1 MKKVRKNFTLF
12 YYPKNQSILYLDLEE
27 LKYLLAESVEELP
40 SWESHQKLSPP
51 YRQKFDLEY
60 VKRTNPRSASVMI
73 LLYQNEDGEVE
84 FPVTMRVSYEGAH
97 SHQFSLPGGQ
107 FEEQDI
113 SFDET
118 AIRETVEE
126 LGVDYENIEIVRQ
139 LSEMYIPPSNF
150 LVYPYIGIYHGEPHF
165 NPDEREVQYVV
176 PLNLEAFLN
185 ADYEVFER
193 EFSGQVVEIPGYNIG
208 DDEFLWGATAM
219 ILEEFKDYLK
229 IVLNL

>member
-1 MKKVRKNFTLF
+1 M
-12 YYPKNQSILYLDLEE
+12 YLDLEE
-27 LKYLLAESVEELP
+27 IKYLLAESVEALP
-40 SWESHQKLSPP
+40 GWNSHQKLSPP
-51 YRQKFDLEY
+51 YREKYDLEFI
-60 VKRTNPRSASVMI
+60 KRTNPKSASVMI
-73 LLYQNEDGEVE
+73 LLYQNQSGEIE
-84 FPVTMRVSYEGAH
+84 FPVIMRVSYEGAH

-126 LGVDYENIEIVRQ
+126 LGVEYENIEIIRQ
-139 LSEMYIPPSNF
+139 LSEIYIPPSNF
-150 LVYPYIGIYHGEPHF
+150 LVYPYIGIYTGEPNF
-165 NPDEREVQYVV
+165 TPEEREVQYIV
-176 PLNLEAFLN
+176 PLDLEAFLN
-185 ADYEVFER
+185 AEHEVFER

-208 DDEFLWGATAM
+208 DEEYLWGATAM

>member
-1 MKKVRKNFTLF
+1 M
-12 YYPKNQSILYLDLEE
+12 YLDLEE
-27 LKYLLAESVEELP
+27 IKYLLAESVEGLP
-40 SWESHQKLSPP
+40 GWDSHQKLSPP
-51 YRQKFDLEY
+51 YREKYDLEFI
-60 VKRTNPRSASVMI
+60 KRTNPRSASVMI
-73 LLYQNEDGEVE
+73 LLYQNESGDVE

-107 FEEQDI
+107 FEELDI

-126 LGVDYENIEIVRQ
+126 LGVEYENIEIIRQ
-139 LSEMYIPPSNF
+139 LSEIYIPPSNF
-150 LVYPYIGIYHGEPHF
+150 LVYPYIGIYTGEPNF
-165 NPDEREVQYVV
+165 TPEEREVQYIV
-176 PLNLEAFLN
+176 PLDLEAFLN
-185 ADYEVFER
+185 AEHEVFER

-208 DDEFLWGATAM
+208 DEEYLWGATAM

>member
-1 MKKVRKNFTLF
+1 M
-12 YYPKNQSILYLDLEE
+12 
-27 LKYLLAESVEELP
+27 LAESVEALP
-40 SWESHQKLSPP
+40 GWNSHQKLSPP
-51 YRQKFDLEY
+51 YREKYDLEFI
-60 VKRTNPRSASVMI
+60 KRTNPKSASVMI
-73 LLYQNEDGEVE
+73 LLYQNQSGDIE
-84 FPVTMRVSYEGAH
+84 FPVIMRVSYEGAH

-126 LGVDYENIEIVRQ
+126 LGVEYENIEIIRQ
-139 LSEMYIPPSNF
+139 LSEIYIPPSNF
-150 LVYPYIGIYHGEPHF
+150 LVYPYIWIYTGEPNF
-165 NPDEREVQYVV
+165 TPEEREVQYIV
-176 PLNLEAFLN
+176 PLDLEAFLN
-185 ADYEVFER
+185 AEHEVFER

-208 DDEFLWGATAM
+208 DEEYLWGATAM

>member
-1 MKKVRKNFTLF
+1 M
-12 YYPKNQSILYLDLEE
+12 YLDLEE
-27 LKYLLAESVEELP
+27 IKYLLAESVEALP
-40 SWESHQKLSPP
+40 GWNSHQKLSPP
-51 YRQKFDLEY
+51 YREKYDLEFI
-60 VKRTNPRSASVMI
+60 KRTNPKSASVMI
-73 LLYQNEDGEVE
+73 LLYQNQSGDIEYTVI
-84 FPVTMRVSYEGAH
+84 MRVSYEGAH

-126 LGVDYENIEIVRQ
+126 LGVEYENIEIIRQ
-139 LSEMYIPPSNF
+139 LSEIYIPPSNF
-150 LVYPYIGIYHGEPHF
+150 LVYPYIGIYTGEPNF
-165 NPDEREVQYVV
+165 TPEEREVQYIV
-176 PLNLEAFLN
+176 PLDLEAFLN
-185 ADYEVFER
+185 AEHEVFER

-208 DDEFLWGATAM
+208 DEEYLWGATAM

>member
-1 MKKVRKNFTLF
+1 MERSEKSLFFNTLKNYT
-12 YYPKNQSILYLDLEE
+12 LYLDLEE
-27 LKYLLAESVEELP
+27 IKYVLSESVESLP
-40 SWESHQKLSPP
+40 GWESHEKLSPP
-51 YRQKFDLEY
+51 YRQKYDLEFI
-60 VKRTNPRSASVMI
+60 KRTNPKSASVMI
-73 LLYQNEDGEVE
+73 LLYQNQFGEVE
-84 FPVTMRVSYEGAH
+84 FPVTMRVSYNGAH

-126 LGVDYENIEIVRQ
+126 LGVDYDNIEIVKQ
-139 LSEMYIPPSNF
+139 LSEIYIPPSNF
-150 LVYPYIGIYHGEPHF
+150 LVYPYIGIYNGDPLF
-165 NPDEREVQYVV
+165 QPDEREVQYVV
-176 PLNLEAFLN
+176 PLDLEAFLN
-185 ADYEVFER
+185 ADHEVFEQ

-208 DDEFLWGATAM
+208 DQEYLWGATAM

>member
-1 MKKVRKNFTLF
+1 M
-12 YYPKNQSILYLDLEE
+12 YLDLEE
-27 LKYLLAESVEELP
+27 IKYLLAESVEGLP
-40 SWESHQKLSPP
+40 GWDSHQKLSPP
-51 YRQKFDLEY
+51 YREKYDLEFI
-60 VKRTNPRSASVMI
+60 KRTNPRSASVMI
-73 LLYQNEDGEVE
+73 LLYQNESGDVE

-107 FEEQDI
+107 FEELDI

-126 LGVDYENIEIVRQ
+126 LGVEYENIEIVRQ
-139 LSEMYIPPSNF
+139 LSEIYIPPSNF
-150 LVYPYIGIYHGEPHF
+150 LVYPYIGIYTGEPNF
-165 NPDEREVQYVV
+165 TPEEREVQYIV
-176 PLNLEAFLN
+176 PLDLEAFLN
-185 ADYEVFER
+185 AEHEVFER

-208 DDEFLWGATAM
+208 DEEYLWGATAM

>member
-1 MKKVRKNFTLF
+1 M
-12 YYPKNQSILYLDLEE
+12 YLDLEE
-27 LKYLLAESVEELP
+27 IKYLLAESVEALP
-40 SWESHQKLSPP
+40 GWNSHKKLSPP
-51 YRQKFDLEY
+51 YREKYDLEFI
-60 VKRTNPRSASVMI
+60 KRTNPKSASVMI
-73 LLYQNEDGEVE
+73 LLYQNQSGDIE
-84 FPVTMRVSYEGAH
+84 FPVIMRVSYEGAH

-126 LGVDYENIEIVRQ
+126 LGVEYENIEIIRQ
-139 LSEMYIPPSNF
+139 LSEIYIPPSNF
-150 LVYPYIGIYHGEPHF
+150 LVYPYIGIYTGEPNF
-165 NPDEREVQYVV
+165 TPEEREVQYIV
-176 PLNLEAFLN
+176 PLDLEAFLN
-185 ADYEVFER
+185 AEHEVFER

-208 DDEFLWGATAM
+208 DEEYLWGATAM

>member
-1 MKKVRKNFTLF
+1 M
-12 YYPKNQSILYLDLEE
+12 YLDLEE
-27 LKYLLAESVEELP
+27 IKYLLAESVEALP
-40 SWESHQKLSPP
+40 GWNSHQKLSPP
-51 YRQKFDLEY
+51 YREKYDLEFI
-60 VKRTNPRSASVMI
+60 KRTNPKSASVMI
-73 LLYQNEDGEVE
+73 LLYQNQSGEIE
-84 FPVTMRVSYEGAH
+84 FPVIMRVSYEGAH

-126 LGVDYENIEIVRQ
+126 LGVEYENIEIIRQ
-139 LSEMYIPPSNF
+139 LSEIYIPPSNF
-150 LVYPYIGIYHGEPHF
+150 LVYPYIGIYTGEPNF
-165 NPDEREVQYVV
+165 TPEEREVQYIV
-176 PLNLEAFLN
+176 PLDLEAFLN
-185 ADYEVFER
+185 AEHEVFER

>member
-1 MKKVRKNFTLF
+1 M
-12 YYPKNQSILYLDLEE
+12 YLDLEE
-27 LKYLLAESVEELP
+27 IKYLLAESVEALP
-40 SWESHQKLSPP
+40 GWDSHQKLSPP
-51 YRQKFDLEY
+51 YREKYDLEFI
-60 VKRTNPRSASVMI
+60 KRTNPKSASVMI
-73 LLYQNEDGEVE
+73 LLYQNQSGEIE
-84 FPVTMRVSYEGAH
+84 FPIIMRVSYEGAH

-126 LGVDYENIEIVRQ
+126 LGVEYENIEIIRQ
-139 LSEMYIPPSNF
+139 LSEIYIPPSNF
-150 LVYPYIGIYHGEPHF
+150 LVYPYIGIYTGEPNF
-165 NPDEREVQYVV
+165 TPEEREVQYIV
-176 PLNLEAFLN
+176 PLDLEAFLN
-185 ADYEVFER
+185 AEHEVFER

-208 DDEFLWGATAM
+208 DEEYLWGATAM